1 LLLIVEGVGQGL
13 LTVAYTDI
21 VTATLSVRDRG
32 VAGSLSLLTRTV
44 GIVSGASVLTA
55 LYASGA
61 AGLSGVDGFL
71 AGYRYAFLA
80 AGGGLLAALA
90 LSLAV
95 PRAWSRR

>member
-1 LLLIVEGVGQGL
+1 MAG
-13 LTVAYTDI
+13 
-21 VTATLSVRDRG
+21 TLSPRDRG
-32 VAGSLSLLTRTV
+32 VAGSLALLTRTL

-55 LYASGA
+55 LQARGA
-61 AGLSGVDGFL
+61 GDLAGLDGFL

-90 LSLAV
+90 LSLAI